1 MKRAVCPHDFVAR
14 EDRGTAF
21 PFRATRC
28 SARPF
33 RRFSGPLFL
42 HPSAQGVSSSNC
54 SKRIFD
60 LRPNPSEGVI
70 TMKANLY
77 IGTAFIAAIATACAF
92 APPVVFAA
100 EGSSLLA
107 GKVTSSAGEALAGI
121 PVKAHR
127 NGSAITV
134 AVYTDAKGEYT
145 FPAWSDLKPGSYSV
159 GIELPDFDH
168 VAQPVV
174 VSAGKAAQAHF
185 TVTSE
190 PPAYEDHTASGNTAG
205 LPGTDHQKVSF
216 FHLS

>member
-1 MKRAVCPHDFVAR
+1 MKRGGCCHDFGGR
-14 EDRGTAF
+14 EDRGRAF

-42 HPSAQGVSSSNC
+42 QPSAQGVSSSNC

-107 GKVTSSAGEALAGI
+107 GKLTSSPAEPFPGI
-121 PVKAHR
+121 PFHAHPHAR
-127 NGSAITV
+127 A
-134 AVYTDAKGEYT
+134 
-145 FPAWSDLKPGSYSV
+145 
-159 GIELPDFDH
+159 
-168 VAQPVV
+168 
-174 VSAGKAAQAHF
+174 
-185 TVTSE
+185 
-190 PPAYEDHTASGNTAG
+190 
-205 LPGTDHQKVSF
+205 
-216 FHLS
+216 